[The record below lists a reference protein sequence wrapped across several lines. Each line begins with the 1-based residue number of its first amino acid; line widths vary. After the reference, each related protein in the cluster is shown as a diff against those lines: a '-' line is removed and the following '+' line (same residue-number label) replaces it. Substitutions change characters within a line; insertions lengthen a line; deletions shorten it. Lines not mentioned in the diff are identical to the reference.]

1 MIKTDIVG
9 EPINGLIDIYWMC
22 HREKPIV
29 VKGKY
34 MTQDTNVGLSGKR
47 LLSID
52 ALRGFTMLWI
62 IGGGAVIRSFEQVWK
77 NAFTLALYEQMEHAG
92 WQGFRFL
99 DLIFPL
105 FLFIVGAVLPFSVLR
120 RLEKGEGLGSIY
132 RHVLKRT
139 IVLIVLGLINYGLLR
154 FDWEQMRW
162 SSVLGRIGICYFFA
176 CVLLIHTNW
185 RVQAF
190 IAAAIMILYWAAV
203 MFIPVPG
210 HGPGVLTPEGC
221 LTTYLDQLIVPGKL
235 GLGLYDRQGVLSTF
249 TSLSTTLLGVLAG
262 QWLRSMHSPQ
272 RKTFGLIGAGIAGLV
287 VGYGWGQSFFISRNV
302 WTSSFVLVSAGW
314 SCLLLAVFYW
324 VIDVKGYRKW
334 AFFFVV
340 IGVNAIAIWCA
351 QRFIDFKGIASFFVG
366 GAAQYTGAYQ
376 PIILSFCTL
385 MTKCLTL
392 WFLYRNRIFFKA

>member
-1 MIKTDIVG
+1 
-9 EPINGLIDIYWMC
+9 
-22 HREKPIV
+22 
-29 VKGKY
+29 
-34 MTQDTNVGLSGKR
+34 MTQDTNNGLSRKR

-62 IGGGAVIRSFEQVWK
+62 IGGGAFIRSFEQVWK
-77 NAFTLALYEQMEHAG
+77 NPFTLTLHEQMEHAG

-105 FLFIVGAVLPFSVLR
+105 FLFIVGVVLPFSVLR
-120 RLEKGEGLGSIY
+120 RLEKGESLGNTY

-139 IVLIVLGLINYGLLR
+139 IILIILGLINYGLLR

-176 CVLLIHTNW
+176 CILLIHTNW
-185 RVQAF
+185 RIQAV

-221 LTTYLDQLIVPGKL
+221 LTTYLDQLIIPGKF
-235 GLGLYDRQGVLSTF
+235 GLGLYDRQGILSTF

-262 QWLRSMHSPQ
+262 HWLRSVRSPQ
-272 RKTFGLIGAGIAGLV
+272 RKTLGLIGAGIAGLI
-287 VGYGWGQSFFISRNV
+287 VGYGWGQYFFISRNV

-324 VIDVKGYRKW
+324 VIDVKRCRKW

-340 IGVNAIAIWCA
+340 IGMNAIAIWCA
-351 QRFIDFKGIASFFVG
+351 QRFIDFGAIASFFVG
-366 GAAQYTGAYQ
+366 GAAKHAGAYQ

-385 MTKCLTL
+385 MTKWLAL
-392 WFLYRNRIFFKA
+392 WFLYRNKIFFKA